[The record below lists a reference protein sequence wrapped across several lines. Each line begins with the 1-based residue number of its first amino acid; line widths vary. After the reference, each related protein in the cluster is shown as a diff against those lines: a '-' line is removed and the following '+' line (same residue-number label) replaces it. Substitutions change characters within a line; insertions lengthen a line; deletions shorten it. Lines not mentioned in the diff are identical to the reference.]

1 MIGKSPLLIV
11 AIVSTVNPN
20 KIYPTVLLM
29 SGDHD
34 DRVSP
39 LHTFKMAAELQHRL
53 PK

>member
-1 MIGKSPLLIV
+1 MLLI
-11 AIVSTVNPN
+11 ISLPSLFPCTVDA
-20 KIYPTVLLM
+20 KKMYPTVLLM

-39 LHTFKMAAELQHRL
+39 LHTFKMAAELQYNL